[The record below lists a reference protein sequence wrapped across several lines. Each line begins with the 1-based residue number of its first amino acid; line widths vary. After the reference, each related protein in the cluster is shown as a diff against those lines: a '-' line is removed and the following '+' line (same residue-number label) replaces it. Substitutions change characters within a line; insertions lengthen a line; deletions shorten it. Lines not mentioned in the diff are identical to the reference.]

1 MRFLKV
7 INSINF
13 NFDDEIQLIG
23 ILVGGIFMQLQIN
36 YFGLWLQIGYFGR
49 KTIVLRF
56 PFEVLIIQAID

>member
-23 ILVGGIFMQLQIN
+23 ILVEGIFMQLQIS
-36 YFGLWLQIGYFGR
+36 YCGLRLQIGYFGR

>member
-13 NFDDEIQLIG
+13 NFDDEIQLIE
-23 ILVGGIFMQLQIN
+23 ILVEGIFIAASDKL
-36 YFGLWLQIGYFGR
+36 FWSRLQIGYFGR

-56 PFEVLIIQAID
+56 LFEVLIIQAID